1 MRETLDVLNRMVAD
15 RVIGRYAIGRAVATY
30 NYIEATVTD
39 DLDILIAVDA
49 FEERPRSSLVLLTP
63 ITQYLAERGYT
74 EWRNEGIVIG
84 GWPVQFLPVS
94 SKLDAEALDHALDH
108 VIRIGVSDSVETRIL
123 RAEHLVA
130 IALKVGRPKD
140 HIRIAQFLEAGAVD
154 TAYLCAILG
163 RHGLRSRWQEF
174 CDRAGISNPCE
185 LHSAPDDR

>member
-1 MRETLDVLNRMVAD
+1 MQMRETLDVLNRMVAD

-39 DLDILIAVDA
+39 DLDILIAVG
-49 FEERPRSSLVLLTP
+49 PRSSLVLLTP

-94 SKLDAEALDHALDH
+94 SKPEALDHALDH

-130 IALKVGRPKD
+130 IALKVGRPKG

>member
-15 RVIGRYAIGRAVATY
+15 RVIGRYAIGGAVATY

-84 GWPVQFLPVS
+84 GWPVQFLLVS
-94 SKLDAEALDHALDH
+94 SKPEALDHALDH

-123 RAEHLVA
+123 RAVTSGGDRAQGWTSKRSYSRRSISGSRCRRYGLTLRHPRPARSSITVA
-130 IALKVGRPKD
+130 GK
-140 HIRIAQFLEAGAVD
+140 
-154 TAYLCAILG
+154 
-163 RHGLRSRWQEF
+163 F

>member
-15 RVIGRYAIGRAVATY
+15 RVIGRYAIGGAVATY

-94 SKLDAEALDHALDH
+94 SKPEALDHALDH

-140 HIRIAQFLEAGAVD
+140 SYSHRSISGSRCRRYGLP
-154 TAYLCAILG
+154 L
-163 RHGLRSRWQEF
+163 RHPRPARSSITV
-174 CDRAGISNPCE
+174 AGI
-185 LHSAPDDR
+185 L